1 MTDQAAVEA
10 EDFWN
15 AVSDEDEQN
24 PEKSHSSESESEDE
38 HPQVREQPEQ
48 QATPSPTLKVVKDGK
63 RWKFKGEPTNFSK
76 VKQAAAKLLNEK
88 RMDSKSIKKHEDRLV
103 AALTGKG
110 VSAEEARR
118 TWKALYDETVKNEQI
133 AKKGKDT
140 KEAKK
145 KFASFKEHLGPA
157 EDSPCKLNSPS
168 VFGSEALERQS
179 SKRTADDE
187 EEVQIPKRK
196 ADHEEE
202 EVQKSPKRNRGDPF
216 IMLSHSI
223 KNLKEAGVTIT
234 VKSITKAPIESFKP
248 VEVQGIEGG
257 PTFELLHA
265 ENCLSANGFKVD
277 YEIAFSV

>member
-15 AVSDEDEQN
+15 AVSDEDDEQN
-24 PEKSHSSESESEDE
+24 PTNSQSSDSESEGE
-38 HPQVREQPEQ
+38 QQPEQ

-63 RWKFKGEPTNFSK
+63 RWKFKGEPANFSK

-88 RMDSKSIKKHEDRLV
+88 RMDSKSIKKHADRLV

-110 VSAEEARR
+110 VSAEEARQ

-145 KFASFKEHLGPA
+145 KFANFKEHLGPA
-157 EDSPCKLNSPS
+157 ESSPCKLTSPS

-179 SKRTADDE
+179 SKRKAEEEEELQESPKRKADDE
-187 EEVQIPKRK
+187 EEKL
-196 ADHEEE
+196 
-202 EVQKSPKRNRGDPF
+202 QKSPKRSRGDPF
-216 IMLSHSI
+216 IMLSQSI
-223 KNLKEAGVTIT
+223 KNLKEAGVAVT
-234 VKSITKAPIESFKP
+234 VKSITKAPIEPFKP
-248 VEVQGIEGG
+248 VEVQGIDGG
-257 PTFELLHA
+257 PTFELLYA

-277 YEIAFSV
+277 YEIAFNV

>member
-15 AVSDEDEQN
+15 AVSDEDDEQN
-24 PEKSHSSESESEDE
+24 PTNSQSSDSESEGE
-38 HPQVREQPEQ
+38 QQPEQ

-63 RWKFKGEPTNFSK
+63 RWKFKGEPANFSK

-88 RMDSKSIKKHEDRLV
+88 RMDSKSIKKHADRLI
-103 AALTGKG
+103 AALTGRG
-110 VSAEEARR
+110 VSAEEAQQ

-145 KFASFKEHLGPA
+145 KFASFKQHLGT
-157 EDSPCKLNSPS
+157 EEKSPCNLNSPS
-168 VFGSEALERQS
+168 VFGSKALERQS
-179 SKRTADDE
+179 SKR
-187 EEVQIPKRK
+187 K
-196 ADHEEE
+196 AEEE
-202 EVQKSPKRNRGDPF
+202 EEEEPQVEEKKSPKRSRGDPF
-216 IMLSHSI
+216 IMLSQSI
-223 KNLKEAGVTIT
+223 KNLKEAGVTVT
-234 VKSITKAPIESFKP
+234 VKSITRAPIEPFKP
-248 VEVQGIEGG
+248 VEVQGIDGG
-257 PTFELLHA
+257 PTFELLYA